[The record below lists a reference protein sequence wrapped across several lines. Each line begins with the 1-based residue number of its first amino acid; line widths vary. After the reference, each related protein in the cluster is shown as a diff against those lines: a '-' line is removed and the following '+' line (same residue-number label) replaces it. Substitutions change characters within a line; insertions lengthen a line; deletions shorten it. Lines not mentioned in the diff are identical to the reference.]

1 MEPNLLEGLDLA
13 ALDDF
18 LRREYGAGVHQLM
31 ANWDIVTDALDP
43 ALVNRV
49 DSKPTPLHASLRA
62 GVHRYDP
69 NTRTFYLSL
78 EDFLPSNWCTRH
90 THDRLTA
97 NREHS
102 LRIRGAQTTQ
112 DFQFQG
118 YNSTLHISHWTSLIA
133 GEQYHVRLF
142 SDIDDLAD
150 WTQSNNIPILSA

>member
-18 LRREYGAGVHQLM
+18 MQREYGAGVNQLINGTGN
-31 ANWDIVTDALDP
+31 APTDDLIP
-43 ALVNRV
+43 V
-49 DSKPTPLHASLRA
+49 DTLRPTPLHGSLKP
-62 GVHRYDP
+62 GKHRYDP

-102 LRIRGAQTTQ
+102 LRIRGAHTTQ

-118 YNSTLHISHWTSLIA
+118 YNSTLHISQWTSLIA